1 MDYDK
6 KATDY
11 FNHQRPE
18 MLAFL
23 PNGCKKVLD
32 IGCGEGIFAEQIKK
46 SEGAETWG
54 IELMEIPGEK
64 AKKVLDTVFV
74 GPCENYLDD
83 LPDDYFDAIYCND
96 VLEHLVDPYT
106 VLAKLKNKLSEKG
119 VLISS
124 IPNIRYHDAFK
135 KVWLKKNWEYEGH
148 GIFDKTH
155 MRFFTKKSIAKMYTD
170 QGYTILSHKGI
181 NRTRSLKPYIYNI
194 PFLFTA
200 MDMFYLQYATVARK

>member
-11 FNHQRPE
+11 FTHQRPE

-23 PNGCKKVLD
+23 PNGCKKILD
-32 IGCGEGIFAEQIKK
+32 IGCGEGIFAQQLKNRED
-46 SEGAETWG
+46 AETWG

-64 AKKVLDTVFV
+64 AKKVLDRVFI

-83 LPDDYFDAIYCND
+83 LPDNYFDAIYCND
-96 VLEHLVDPYT
+96 VLEHLIDPYT
-106 VLAKLKNKLSEKG
+106 VLAKLKNKLSDKG
-119 VLISS
+119 VVISS

-135 KVWLKKNWEYEGH
+135 KVWLQKNWEYEGH

-170 QGYTILSHKGI
+170 QGYTIISHKGV